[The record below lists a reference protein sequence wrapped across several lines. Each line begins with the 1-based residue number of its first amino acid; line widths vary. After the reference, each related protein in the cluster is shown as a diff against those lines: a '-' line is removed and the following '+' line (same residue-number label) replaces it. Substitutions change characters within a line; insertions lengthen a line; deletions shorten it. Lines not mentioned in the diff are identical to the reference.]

1 MSRSGWWR
9 PLTRIGPNSSK
20 RTACLDNKRDR
31 SRAPRGAG
39 QSRLLLALA
48 LAAVIALLLVGQAV
62 ATHVDSMRP
71 TDNYSRDCF
80 DGTLTGDNVYCQ
92 TDDYNVR
99 VWRGRGLDS
108 TGRTNI
114 GQMLA
119 DEFRT
124 TDLAITFVQDPVH
137 TGPGETDIIY
147 QQNTPPGESDGFA
160 WCNDAVDA
168 RRCDQHY
175 NVFRS
180 SSPSKGLACHE
191 SGHAVG
197 LTHGVDAAPMR
208 ENDDP
213 SFGCMQTPV
222 PTSNTGQLGTHNR
235 ATINATY

>member
-1 MSRSGWWR
+1 MR
-9 PLTRIGPNSSK
+9 PRARI
-20 RTACLDNKRDR
+20 
-31 SRAPRGAG
+31 APG
-39 QSRLLLALA
+39 QSQLFLALA
-48 LAAVIALLLVGQAV
+48 LTTVIATLLVGRAV

-71 TDNYSRDCF
+71 TDNYSEDCMS
-80 DGTLTGDNVYCQ
+80 GTLTGDNNYCQ

-99 VWRGRGLDS
+99 VWRGRGLEPE
-108 TGRTNI
+108 GRTNI
-114 GQMLA
+114 GEMLA

-124 TDLAITFVQDPVH
+124 TDLAITFVRDPVY

-147 QQNTPPGESDGFA
+147 QQNTPPNESDGFA
-160 WCNDAVDA
+160 WCNDALDD

-180 SSPSKGLACHE
+180 STPSKGLACHE

-197 LTHGVDAAPMR
+197 LTHGVDAAPQR

-222 PTSNTGQLGTHNR
+222 PISNTGQLGTHNR
-235 ATINATY
+235 ASINATYSP